1 MIKERNK
8 VRDKYVIKVRD
19 TRAIKDRD
27 RREQGKK

>member
-8 VRDKYVIKVRD
+8 VRDKYGIKVRD